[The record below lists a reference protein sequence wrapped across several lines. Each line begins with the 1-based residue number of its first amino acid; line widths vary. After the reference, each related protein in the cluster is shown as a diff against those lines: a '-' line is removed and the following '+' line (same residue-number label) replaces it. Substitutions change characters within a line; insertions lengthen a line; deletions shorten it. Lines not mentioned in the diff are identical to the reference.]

1 MLKNIVSLNSE
12 SIVGENDL
20 LVWFRRDILLRD
32 QLVYINR
39 NMTTIVSSPEK
50 EVRINNS
57 IAIVSKDN
65 YNRICVTI

>member
-57 IAIVSKDN
+57 IAIVGKDN
-65 YNRICVTI
+65 

>member
-39 NMTTIVSSPEK
+39 NMTSVVSSPEK

-57 IAIVSKDN
+57 IAIVGKDN
-65 YNRICVTI
+65 